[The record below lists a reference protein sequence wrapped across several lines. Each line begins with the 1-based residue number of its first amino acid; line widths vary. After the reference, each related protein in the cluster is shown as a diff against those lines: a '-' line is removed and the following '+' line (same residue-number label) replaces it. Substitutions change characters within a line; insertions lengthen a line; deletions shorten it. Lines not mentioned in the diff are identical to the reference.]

1 MMRAKRGLSA
11 IYAAWAVMA
20 TSALSAHAAETKR
33 TPQAAVPQAA
43 PAALPSEPR
52 AAVDFMIRRFE
63 GTGLGDNG
71 HGLSRYGIVGWV
83 NGLSSRGVAR
93 LSYGGGAAI
102 LERNY
107 WDAVDAGRLPA
118 SMRFIA
124 FDAAMQF
131 GPPRARRLIAGA
143 QGDPHRLLREMSGL
157 YEQLVERHPHLRR
170 WQGKW
175 RHRQAVLA
183 ALLDQ
188 GVQPTEAPIQPPT
201 STQIPT
207 PTVTAADLN
216 RREQGRLERTATAKR
231 PARPAA
237 SAAYSP
243 VAAVEIK

>member
-124 FDAAMQF
+124 FDAV
-131 GPPRARRLIAGA
+131 RAAARAAADCRRAGRSASPAARNVGALRAVGRTASAPAALAGQVAAPAGSAGRAARSGGAADRSADSTANFDTNPNANGNGGRSQPAGA
-143 QGDPHRLLREMSGL
+143 
-157 YEQLVERHPHLRR
+157 
-170 WQGKW
+170 
-175 RHRQAVLA
+175 
-183 ALLDQ
+183 
-188 GVQPTEAPIQPPT
+188 
-201 STQIPT
+201 
-207 PTVTAADLN
+207 
-216 RREQGRLERTATAKR
+216 R
-231 PARPAA
+231 PARTNGDRQAPGAPGGFSGLFA
-237 SAAYSP
+237 GSGCGNK
-243 VAAVEIK
+243 VAA